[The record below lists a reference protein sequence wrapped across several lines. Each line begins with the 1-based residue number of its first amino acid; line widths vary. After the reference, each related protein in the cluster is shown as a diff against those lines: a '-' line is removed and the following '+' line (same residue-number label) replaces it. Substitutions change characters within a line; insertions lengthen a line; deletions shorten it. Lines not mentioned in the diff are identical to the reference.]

1 MASYDTRCW
10 VSLLLILSGNGPKSL
25 RDFGRATVLFL
36 LLCGI
41 AFCINLAF
49 FNASNGKINMFFAG
63 PANNTIIVFKGIAS
77 RFGWY
82 AATALYIP
90 CVCFGTWLVFTA
102 VRLLTRRSREVLRA

>member
-1 MASYDTRCW
+1 MADDA
-10 VSLLLILSGNGPKSL
+10 GNGPKSL

-90 CVCFGTWLVFTA
+90 PACASAHGWCSPRCGC
-102 VRLLTRRSREVLRA
+102 